1 MPCENKTIS
10 RLKGAAEV
18 RPPGTTEDL
27 LRSGRVQ
34 GREEAAVTGQ
44 TGSMV
49 GRVYLAGA

>member
-34 GREEAAVTGQ
+34 GWEEAAITGQ

-49 GRVYLAGA
+49 GRFYLAGA